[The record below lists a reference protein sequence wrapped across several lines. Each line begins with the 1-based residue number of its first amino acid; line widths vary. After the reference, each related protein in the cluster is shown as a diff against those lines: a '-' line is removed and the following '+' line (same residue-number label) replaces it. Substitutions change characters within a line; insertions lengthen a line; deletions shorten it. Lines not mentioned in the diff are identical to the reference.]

1 MITIQDNLDN
11 LLQGMKKIFGDK
23 YISSYI
29 FNKDGLPISNCSTT
43 DLEISPEIIGPTGSS
58 LLFTLKQFD
67 AEMSNGSYNTTVI
80 QNHDYIYILSE
91 VENIGFIILILRNER
106 NVIFLDKMKKIGNQ
120 IKEMMANVTSN
131 QEINMQDFSNIEDFF
146 IKDSKTDINLSEDT
160 IIKHCISLIN
170 SIMTQSSHNTNFLKY
185 LLVKA
190 ELMKENN
197 LKSNLNLLLNGLK
210 KLKYNFRIE
219 LI

>member
-1 MITIQDNLDN
+1 MINIQDNLDN
-11 LLQGMKKIFGDK
+11 LLQGMKKLFGDK

-29 FNKDGLPISNCSTT
+29 FNNDGLPISNCSNA
-43 DLEISPEIIGPTGSS
+43 DLKIAPETIGPTGSS
-58 LLFTLKQFD
+58 LLFALEQFN

-80 QNHDYIYILSE
+80 QNHDYIYILSG
-91 VENIGFIILILRNER
+91 VENIGFIILILRNEG

-120 IKEMMANVTSN
+120 IKEMMVNITSN

-146 IKDSKTDINLSEDT
+146 NTGSKTDINLSEDT

-170 SIMTQSSHNTNFLKY
+170 SIMTQSSHNTNYLKH

-190 ELMKENN
+190 ELIKKNN
-197 LKSNLNLLLNGLK
+197 LKDNLNLLLNGLK
-210 KLKYNFRIE
+210 KLKYNFRME
-219 LI
+219 LM

>member
-11 LLQGMKKIFGDK
+11 LLQGMKKVFGDK

>member
-131 QEINMQDFSNIEDFF
+131 QEINMQDFSNIEDLF
-146 IKDSKTDINLSEDT
+146 IKDSKTNINLSEDT